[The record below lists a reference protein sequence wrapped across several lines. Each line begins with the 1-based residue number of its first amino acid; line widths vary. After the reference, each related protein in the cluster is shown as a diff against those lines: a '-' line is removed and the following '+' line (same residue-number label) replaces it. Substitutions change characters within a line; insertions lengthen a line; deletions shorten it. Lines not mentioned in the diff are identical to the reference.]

1 MSLLETTLNNADLR
15 TSLALKQIDDLCKG
29 EHTHDHPR
37 DILQEIAK
45 HISENLD
52 ELKRAASSGDA
63 DVVRSQAA
71 NLTLALNSYL
81 PLLGFILRSSNVRN
95 AFEVF
100 DPLIAMCA
108 SVLGQDVRLI
118 YSSEWD
124 YSPFTESF
132 NFPKIDNVVVVGL
145 PAHESSNAL
154 LIPVVGHE
162 LGHTKWTKADVL
174 SNIGK
179 DIEKDVLAYVMEKLD
194 DIVGKSRADNYRA
207 QSDPEDVVTLFVS
220 EVAEAQYYAKL
231 QCEEVFCDVV
241 GTRIF
246 GASYLRAFSY
256 LIFPSPKGVERHT
269 WEYPS
274 HGARG
279 KFMKEAAAHFG
290 TPGPDVFGNEYDDIP
305 QSKLSNPEK
314 HMVAAADKATELAF
328 PRILKE
334 VERLITNSVV
344 PPVNED
350 NVKALMEAFAFEVPG
365 NDTFNLPDIIEA
377 AWRTHLA
384 GLEHGERF
392 KRLQALN
399 ELVFKTIEVSEFYRR
414 TGK

>member
-1 MSLLETTLNNADLR
+1 MSLLETLNNADLR
-15 TSLALKQIDDLCKG
+15 TSLALKQIDDLCQG

-37 DILQEIAK
+37 DILKEIAK

-52 ELKRAASSGDA
+52 DLKRAASSGDA

-71 NLTLALNSYL
+71 SLTLALNSYL
-81 PLLGFILRSSNVRN
+81 PLLGFVLRSSNVRN

-174 SNIGK
+174 SRMGK
-179 DIEKDVLAYVMEKLD
+179 GIEKDVLTYVMANLD
-194 DIVGKSRADNYRA
+194 EIVGKKEADRLRS
-207 QSDPEDVVTLFVS
+207 QPDPEDVVTLFVP
-220 EVAEAQYYAKL
+220 EVSDAQYYAKL

-290 TPGPDVFGNEYDDIP
+290 TPGPDDFGDEYDDIP
-305 QSKLSNPEK
+305 QSKLPEQTK
-314 HMVAAADKATELAF
+314 HMIAAADQATAQAF
-328 PRILKE
+328 PHILKE

-344 PPVNED
+344 PPVNEE
-350 NVKALMEAFAFEVPG
+350 NVKALMDAFALEVPG
-365 NDTFNLPDIIEA
+365 NETFNLPDIIEA
-377 AWRTHLA
+377 AWRTHIA
-384 GLEHGERF
+384 GLEHGDRF
-392 KRLQALN
+392 KRLQSLN

-414 TGK
+414 TGR